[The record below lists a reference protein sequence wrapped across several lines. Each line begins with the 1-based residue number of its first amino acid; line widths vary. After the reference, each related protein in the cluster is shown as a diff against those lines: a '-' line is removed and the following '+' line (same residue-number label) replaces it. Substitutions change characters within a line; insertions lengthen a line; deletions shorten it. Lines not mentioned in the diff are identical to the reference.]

1 LPSQS
6 WSSFW
11 SDTETSSYKSIDI
24 NLTALIRGT
33 RLAIRDQ
40 ITRSPGRPCPTT
52 IGVILNITSLAAQF
66 ALFNQPLYCSTK
78 AAVSSFT
85 RALGNLYPEY
95 GIKVVAVAPGMVKTP
110 LWTAN
115 PENMKMVGEQDVML
129 SPRELAEAMLE
140 LTESAEYPGGSV
152 LEVLKGKTRLVGI
165 SSEPPSGE
173 GSTMSNMGLIYE
185 DSMAILERE
194 RTGKRK

>member
-1 LPSQS
+1 M
-6 WSSFW
+6 
-11 SDTETSSYKSIDI
+11 
-24 NLTALIRGT
+24 
-33 RLAIRDQ
+33 
-40 ITRSPGRPCPTT
+40 
-52 IGVILNITSLAAQF
+52 
-66 ALFNQPLYCSTK
+66 
-78 AAVSSFT
+78 SSFT
-85 RALGNLYPEY
+85 RALGNLHSEY

-165 SSEPPSGE
+165 SSEPPSGD

-185 DSMAILERE
+185 DSMEILERE
-194 RTGKRK
+194 RTGRRK